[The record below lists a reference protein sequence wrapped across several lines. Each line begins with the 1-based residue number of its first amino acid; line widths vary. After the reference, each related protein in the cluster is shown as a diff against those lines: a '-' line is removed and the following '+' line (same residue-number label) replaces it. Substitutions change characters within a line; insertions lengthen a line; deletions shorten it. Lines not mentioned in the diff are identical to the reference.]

1 MNSKRL
7 VFFLFCAVAFSIGA
21 SAARQNE
28 TLLRGTIVDIDG
40 VPAGFATAYLSGA
53 DGAVVCGTTADA
65 DGRFEL
71 RAAYGEYKLTVS
83 LVGYKDASQTVRLK
97 DAQMEL
103 PAIRLE
109 EDSEMLGEAMV
120 QAVMPKTRIT
130 GEGLATSVRGSVLEN
145 AGTARDVL
153 GKVPGLIK
161 GRDGLEV
168 IGKGAPQIYIN
179 GHKVTDAGELDRL
192 LSHEIQSVEVI
203 SNPGAQYDATVRAVV
218 RIRTV
223 KRQGEGFGFN
233 ANFSDSQSLTRKENN
248 DPAAAFNANYR
259 NGGMDVFGGVNVSR
273 DSNIQLSDLVQET
286 LGTTSF
292 KQDGTIDADFLEKD
306 FGLNGGFNWQMAD
319 NHSVGFKADW
329 NRVGHYSEHILIDDY
344 IFMDGAQ
351 YDHLRTSSEGSSGS
365 IIPHTLSTNA
375 YYNGVAGKL
384 GIDLNLDY
392 FNMTDSRRSRSDE
405 ESVIDDAM
413 VTTES
418 LSDNKLYAAKLVF
431 TYPVWQGA
439 LQFGTEETFSR
450 RSDDYSLQGAAVP
463 ASSSRVRED
472 NYAGFVNYGFMVQK
486 LGQLSAGLRYEHVN
500 YAYDDLLGS
509 DSFTKVYDNLFPS
522 ASFAGAFGPVQTI
535 LSYSARTARP
545 DFSSLSSS
553 IRYNNRY
560 TLQGGN
566 AKLQPQTIQEFS
578 LTSLWKFLTFVVN
591 YNRMDN
597 PIITWAKPYN
607 NEGVIM
613 LQPFN
618 LDRPARMM
626 SAFISATPTVG
637 LWTMGY
643 TVGLQQ
649 SWLNVDVADPAQP
662 TVMKTISFN
671 DKPIW
676 IAQLL
681 NTFSLKKGW
690 QLEMNGEYHS
700 PGYAQNAMIT
710 NHFLDLSAAVQKA
723 FMRDGSLVLRLEG
736 KDLAGLGYNNI
747 FSDLGSYRLT
757 QSVILDTRRV
767 VFSVRYRFNSAESKY
782 KGTGAGKDAR
792 DRMK

>member
-1 MNSKRL
+1 MNSKKL
-7 VFFLFCAVAFSIGA
+7 AFFLFCTLAFSICA

-28 TLLRGTIVDIDG
+28 TLLRGTAVDVGG

-53 DGAVVCGTTADA
+53 DGAIVCGTTADA

-179 GHKVTDAGELDRL
+179 GHKVTDSGELDRL

-233 ANFSDSQSLTRKENN
+233 VNLSDSQSLRRKENN
-248 DPAAAFNANYR
+248 DPSASFNANYR
-259 NGGMDVFGGVNVSR
+259 NGGLDFFGGINASR
-273 DSNIQLSDLVQET
+273 GSEIQLSDIVQET
-286 LGTTSF
+286 QGEALF
-292 KQDGTIDADFLEKD
+292 KQEGIIDADFAGKGA
-306 FGLNGGFNWQMAD
+306 GLNGGFNWQVAD

-329 NRVGHYSEHILIDDY
+329 NSTFHYGEHVLIDEY

-351 YDHLRTSSEGSSGS
+351 YDHLRTASEGSNGS
-365 IIPHTLSTNA
+365 RTPASLSTNA
-375 YYNGVAGKL
+375 YYNGVAGKM

-392 FNMTDSRRSRSDE
+392 FNT
-405 ESVIDDAM
+405 
-413 VTTES
+413 
-418 LSDNKLYAAKLVF
+418 SDNKKSFSNEKSDIQDGTVSTESYSDNRLYAAKLVLS
-431 TYPVWQGA
+431 YPVWKGA

-450 RSDDYSLQGAAVP
+450 RADDYTLSGAAVP
-463 ASSSRVRED
+463 ASSTQVSED
-472 NYAGFVNYGFMVQK
+472 NYAGFVNYGFMVGQI
-486 LGQLSAGLRYEHVN
+486 GQLSAGLRYEHVN
-500 YAYDDLLGS
+500 YAYNDLLGS
-509 DSFTKVYDNLFPS
+509 DSFTKKYDNLFPS
-522 ASFAGAFGPVQTI
+522 ASFAGVIGPVQTI

-545 DFSSLSSS
+545 GFSLLSSS
-553 IRYNNRY
+553 IRYDNRY

-578 LTSLWKFLTFVVN
+578 LTSLWKFFTLVMN
-591 YNRMDN
+591 YSRTND
-597 PIITWAKPYN
+597 PIITWAFPYDSD
-607 NEGVIM
+607 GVIM

-618 LDRPARMM
+618 LDSPSRVM
-626 SAFISATPTVG
+626 SAYLSATPTIKS
-637 LWTMGY
+637 WTMAY
-643 TVGLQQ
+643 TVGFQQ
-649 SWLNVDVADPAQP
+649 SWLNVDIAGLGLSSSN
-662 TVMKTISFN
+662 ILSFN
-671 DKPIW
+671 DKPLF
-676 IAQLL
+676 IAQLR
-681 NTFSLKKGW
+681 NTFTLKRGW

-700 PGYAQNAMIT
+700 PGYTQNIMIT
-710 NHFLDLSAAVQKA
+710 NHFLDLSAAVQKTLLK
-723 FMRDGSLVLRLEG
+723 DGSLVLRLEG
-736 KDLAGLGYNNI
+736 GDLAGLGHNNV
-747 FSDLGSYRLT
+747 FTDLGSYRVT
-757 QSVILDTRRV
+757 QSIITDSRRV

-792 DRMK
+792 SRMN

>member
-1 MNSKRL
+1 MNSKKL
-7 VFFLFCAVAFSIGA
+7 AFFLFCTLAFSICA

-28 TLLRGTIVDIDG
+28 TLLRGTAVDVDG

-53 DGAVVCGTTADA
+53 DGAIVCGTTADA

-179 GHKVTDAGELDRL
+179 GHKVTDSGELDRL

-233 ANFSDSQSLTRKENN
+233 VNMSDAQSLRRKENN
-248 DPAAAFNANYR
+248 DPDGSFNANYR
-259 NGGMDVFGGVNVSR
+259 NGGLDVFGGINAAKGSE
-273 DSNIQLSDLVQET
+273 IQLSDIVQET
-286 LGTTSF
+286 LGQELF
-292 KQDGTIDADFLEKD
+292 KQDGIIDADFAAKSA
-306 FGLNGGFNWQMAD
+306 GLNGGFNWQLAD

-329 NRVGHYSEHILIDDY
+329 NSTYHYGEHVLIDEN
-344 IFMDGAQ
+344 IFLDGAQ
-351 YDHLRTSSEGSSGS
+351 YDHLKTSSEGSNGS
-365 IIPHTLSTNA
+365 KIPGSLSANA
-375 YYNGVAGKL
+375 YYNGTAGKL

-392 FNMTDSRRSRSDE
+392 FSRSDSKRSRSDE
-405 ESVIDDAM
+405 ESTIEDAT

-418 LSDNKLYAAKLVF
+418 LSDNRLYAAKLVF
-431 TYPVWQGA
+431 SYPVWKGA

-450 RSDDYSLQGAAVP
+450 LSDEYSLKGAAVP

-472 NYAGFVNYGFMVQK
+472 NYAGFVNYGFM
-486 LGQLSAGLRYEHVN
+486 LGKIGQVGAGLRYEHVN
-500 YAYDDLLGS
+500 YSYDDLLGS
-509 DSFTKVYDNLFPS
+509 ESFSKRYDNLFPS
-522 ASFAGAFGPVQTI
+522 LSFAGAFGPVQTI

-545 DFSSLSSS
+545 SFSMLSSA

-560 TLQGGN
+560 TLQSGN
-566 AKLQPQTIQEFS
+566 AKLQPQTLQEFS
-578 LTSLWKFLTFVVN
+578 LTSIWKFLTFVAN
-591 YNRMDN
+591 YNRTDN
-597 PIITWAKPYN
+597 PIITWAFPYN
-607 NEGVIM
+607 SEGVIM

-618 LDRPARMM
+618 LGVPTRGL
-626 SAFISATPTVG
+626 SAFLSATPTVG
-637 LWTMGY
+637 VWTMGY
-643 TVGLQQ
+643 TVGMQQ
-649 SWLNVDVADPAQP
+649 SWLSVDAAELDASSSQVL
-662 TVMKTISFN
+662 SFN

-690 QLEMNGEYHS
+690 QLELGGEYHS
-700 PGYAQNAMIT
+700 PGYSQNILVT
-710 NHFLDLSAAVQKA
+710 NHFFDLSAAVQKT
-723 FMRDGSLVLRLEG
+723 MLRDGSLVLRLEG
-736 KDLAGLGYNNI
+736 KDLAGLGNNNI
-747 FSDLGSYRLT
+747 FTDRGSYRIT
-757 QSVILDTRRV
+757 QSLIHDTRRV
-767 VFSVRYRFNSAESKY
+767 VFSVRYRFNSADSKY

-792 DRMK
+792 DRMR